1 MAGITKCLCVDCS
14 ETPDYRYTEQFRH
27 LTEVDMV
34 IRMKTIEDRRE
45 YLAGVEKQR
54 GKAAADRLRIDVLK
68 GWKK

>member
-1 MAGITKCLCVDCS
+1 
-14 ETPDYRYTEQFRH
+14 
-27 LTEVDMV
+27 MV